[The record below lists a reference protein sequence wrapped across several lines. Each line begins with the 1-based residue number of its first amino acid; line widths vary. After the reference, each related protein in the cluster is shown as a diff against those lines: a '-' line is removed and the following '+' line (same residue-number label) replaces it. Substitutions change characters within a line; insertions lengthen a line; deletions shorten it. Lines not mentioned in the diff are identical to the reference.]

1 MKLWDIIK
9 TVGTGL
15 ISATVPGA
23 GLLISAVNEMLPK
36 DKQLPATAT
45 GTDIQKVIHSLP
57 PGQQAQLME
66 KEFDVD
72 ITEIKET
79 NSTLRVMLES
89 DTKNPHTTRPYIA
102 KGSFLVIAFTIVVTI
117 SMWAYGILKADAT
130 LVKAVMDGWPFIL
143 AVIGPLVTLLWAY
156 FGVLK
161 NEHRDRLNAASGQN
175 KPSGIAGLISAIMKK

>member
-15 ISATVPGA
+15 ISVAIPGA
-23 GLLISAVNEMLPK
+23 GLLIGAVNEFLPD
-36 DKQLPATAT
+36 DKKLPVNAT
-45 GTDIQKVIHSLP
+45 GTELSNAVESLP
-57 PGQQAQLME
+57 AEQRASLME

-72 ITEIKET
+72 ITQIQES

-102 KGSFLVIAFTIVVTI
+102 KGSFHVIGFTIVVTVSI
-117 SMWAYGILKADAT
+117 WAYGVVQADAI

-143 AVIGPLVTLLWAY
+143 AVIGPLVALLLAY

-161 NEHRDRLNAASGQN
+161 NEHRDRLHAASGVS
-175 KPSGIAGLISAIMKK
+175 KPGGIAGLISAFVKK